1 MKRRQIMS
9 TEQIK
14 EFFNKA
20 KADSKLQEQIAAF
33 QAEISQDE
41 QGIPGEQLRE
51 ALIEKMVALADS
63 VGFTFSIDDLKDAIQ
78 AKEAEIAENG
88 ELSDDDLESVAGGGI
103 GGMIAVSF
111 VTAGIA
117 CGAVS
122 IIDAAL
128 GGNCIDALVDI

>member
-1 MKRRQIMS
+1 MS

-51 ALIEKMVALADS
+51 ALIEKVVALANS
-63 VGFTFSIDDLKDAIQ
+63 IGFTFSIDDLKDAIQ

-88 ELSDDDLESVAGGGI
+88 ELSDDDLESVAGGGVGGAIAFSVASVGI
-103 GGMIAVSF
+103 G
-111 VTAGIA
+111 
-117 CGAVS
+117 CGAIS

-128 GGNCIDALVDI
+128 GGNCTGLLTDL